1 MDRAMRRTGFGA
13 AVLLCTLVLSHAA
26 VADRDGSRAGV
37 AGRVNAAAG
46 GAALPVPRFSTV
58 WLDAGK
64 NPFRMVAADLN
75 GDGKADLAW
84 VDRSAATVSVRFGD
98 GTGQF
103 GPRTAYRTGR
113 YPLGLVASDL
123 NGDGNLDLASA
134 STGVAESITVFINR
148 GAGRFRRAGA
158 YAAGREACGI
168 AAGDVNGDG
177 IVDLLSA
184 HARHKHFTVLLGR
197 GAGAFG
203 VAHRYRGGPACDV
216 AAVDLN
222 SDGKLDVVLPDRGAV
237 TVRLGGGNGAF
248 GAAAGYQSG
257 SSPFGVAVADLNHDG
272 RLDIA
277 AANCCPDASVSVL
290 LGAADGSFDPRIRYS
305 MGDEFEDYVD
315 TVLVADYDRDGHL
328 DIATPGQPSVRRGR
342 GDGTF
347 ERRQR
352 SFDGFAYT
360 QAGAVA
366 DFNGDGW
373 PDLAFSEACN
383 ERESD
388 CDRDPARS
396 IAVFLNWTGQPGP
409 PCVVPPLYG
418 ATKRQLPRQLAGAGC
433 RVGQVSHRYSRK
445 GPKGTVIAQRPR
457 SGAVRPNNSPVD
469 LVVSRG
475 RRH

>member
-46 GAALPVPRFSTV
+46 GAALPVPRFSTA

-222 SDGKLDVVLPDRGAV
+222 SDGKLDVVLPDRGPPSPS
-237 TVRLGGGNGAF
+237 GS
-248 GAAAGYQSG
+248 AAAMALSE
-257 SSPFGVAVADLNHDG
+257 PLPVTNPA
-272 RLDIA
+272 RRR
-277 AANCCPDASVSVL
+277 SVSPWPISTTTAGL
-290 LGAADGSFDPRIRYS
+290 ISRPPTAAPTPACPCYSALPMAASIRGS
-305 MGDEFEDYVD
+305 
-315 TVLVADYDRDGHL
+315 
-328 DIATPGQPSVRRGR
+328 ATRWVTNSR
-342 GDGTF
+342 TTST
-347 ERRQR
+347 R
-352 SFDGFAYT
+352 S
-360 QAGAVA
+360 
-366 DFNGDGW
+366 
-373 PDLAFSEACN
+373 
-383 ERESD
+383 
-388 CDRDPARS
+388 
-396 IAVFLNWTGQPGP
+396 
-409 PCVVPPLYG
+409 
-418 ATKRQLPRQLAGAGC
+418 
-433 RVGQVSHRYSRK
+433 
-445 GPKGTVIAQRPR
+445 
-457 SGAVRPNNSPVD
+457 
-469 LVVSRG
+469 
-475 RRH
+475 